1 MTNEDKAKIDV
12 VDFDL
17 PELESNNTPRV
28 HRGPGD
34 STCTS
39 CEG

>member
-1 MTNEDKAKIDV
+1 MKNNNEF
-12 VDFDL
+12 DFDL
-17 PELESNNTPRV
+17 PEIEVAPINKPRL
-28 HRGPGD
+28 HISGD

>member
-1 MTNEDKAKIDV
+1 MTGNDNNF
-12 VDFDL
+12 DFDL
-17 PELESNNTPRV
+17 PTVESSSSPIKL
-28 HRGPGD
+28 HKGPGD